1 MQNYFNINSNT
12 ILIELITFNIKI
24 NIKNH
29 TITRL
34 RECESSSN
42 NITYSSIELL
52 INEYNST
59 RE

>member
-12 ILIELITFNIKI
+12 ILIQLITFNIKI

-34 RECESSSN
+34 RECESS
-42 NITYSSIELL
+42 I
-52 INEYNST
+52 
-59 RE
+59 